1 MAGALLV
8 ASGDVTTASAPSGAT
23 ITGVKPANATTTDR
37 LIAFAFTRTGTVA
50 HTGPTG
56 WTQLPTAADS
66 TVGVISVWTA
76 VNPSSYQW
84 TGGSGRQT
92 LIIARAQDLAS
103 SPFGAAG
110 AYATASNV
118 GTADA
123 RQVMPT
129 VDLADTYELLLAV
142 AVNNSTGGSPT
153 PFVTPDS
160 MSPVGAVSTNTGGS
174 DTTMA
179 VYQQL
184 VPTAGASGSRTAA
197 HGGTNT
203 GSGAGYLFSL
213 RTVNKP
219 TAGTVLSVDAG
230 PDRTGIPAGSSVT
243 IDCTG
248 AGGVTPYVFVATQ
261 TSGPTASTTR
271 NGNKFTLT
279 APSLSSASTLT
290 YQIRVM
296 DSSNPQQSA
305 VDTINLNVLAVPG
318 SGPALPAFPA
328 VPTVPSRGRPRD
340 LAQMDADATQLTAY
354 AALVKSYVDGVVGT

>member
-92 LIIARAQDLAS
+92 LIIARVQDLAS

-123 RQVMPT
+123 RQVMPS
-129 VDLADTYELLLAV
+129 VDLADTYELLIGV
-142 AVNNSTGGSPT
+142 AVNNSTGGAPT
-153 PFVTPDS
+153 PFVTPDA
-160 MSPVGAVSTNTGGS
+160 MSPVGAVNTNTGAS

-184 VPTAGASGSRTAA
+184 VPTAGASGTRTAA

-219 TAGTVLSVDAG
+219 TSGTILAVDAG
-230 PDRTGIPAGSSVT
+230 PDRTGIPAGSTVT
-243 IDCTG
+243 IDAAG
-248 AGGVTPYVFVATQ
+248 SGGVTPYVFLATQ
-261 TSGPTASTTR
+261 TAGPTAATTR

-279 APSLSSASTLT
+279 APSLGQASTLT

-305 VDTINLNVLAVPG
+305 VDTISLGVLAAAG
-318 SGPALPAFPA
+318 SGPALPPFPTLA
-328 VPTVPSRGRPRD
+328 VVPSRGRPRD
-340 LAQMDADATQLTAY
+340 LAQMDADATQLTAL
-354 AALVKSYVDGVVGT
+354 AAQVKGYVDGVVGG